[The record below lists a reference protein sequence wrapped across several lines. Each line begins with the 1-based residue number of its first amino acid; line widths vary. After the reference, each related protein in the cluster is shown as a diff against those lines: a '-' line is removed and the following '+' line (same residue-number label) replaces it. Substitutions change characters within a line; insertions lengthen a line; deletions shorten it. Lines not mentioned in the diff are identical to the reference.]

1 MVYESIFKKKGNHVW
16 SYFVNFIYIISA
28 SVGAGVVTS
37 FLSLPFDNMKTK
49 LQKMKKDSTG
59 KYPYSGVVDCFIKSV

>member
-1 MVYESIFKKKGNHVW
+1 MVYESIFKKEGNYVW
-16 SYFVNFIYIISA
+16 SYFVNIFYIISA

-49 LQKMKKDSTG
+49 L
-59 KYPYSGVVDCFIKSV
+59 